1 MHQIQS
7 IHASLSLHLYNDS
20 IFIYLHCVRLLGTL
34 EVDNTEEQGILGT
47 VK

>member
-1 MHQIQS
+1 MH
-7 IHASLSLHLYNDS
+7 LSLHLYDS